1 MAAVAIAAVIDGAL
15 SADIILIEY
24 CSIRDMTIKRVV
36 ESEMVI
42 VFTHITISGSTQLL
56 RGEKSSD
63 RTSVRKLLHIDEDC
77 SLSLSLSL
85 SPQSHPL
92 SSSIALFFTISFSGS
107 VRAAP
112 SLNRPRPSS
121 GRAQR
126 ED

>member
-24 CSIRDMTIKRVV
+24 CSIRDMTIERVA
-36 ESEMVI
+36 ESEMVMA
-42 VFTHITISGSTQLL
+42 FTHITISGSTQLL

-85 SPQSHPL
+85 LSH
-92 SSSIALFFTISFSGS
+92 IH
-107 VRAAP
+107 
-112 SLNRPRPSS
+112 
-121 GRAQR
+121 
-126 ED
+126 